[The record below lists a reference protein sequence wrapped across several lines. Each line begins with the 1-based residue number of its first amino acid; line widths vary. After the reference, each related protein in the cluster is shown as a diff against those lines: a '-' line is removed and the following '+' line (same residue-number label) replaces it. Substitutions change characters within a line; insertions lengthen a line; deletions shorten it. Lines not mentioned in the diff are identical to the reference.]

1 VIAKVYRFSWI
12 YLFNEL
18 QIALI
23 FLLLENLIIA
33 GDNEDGDDGKA
44 SKSSD
49 GPIVDFDDIRINLGS
64 TSISLG

>member
-1 VIAKVYRFSWI
+1 VIAKVYRFFWI
-12 YLFNEL
+12 SPFNEL

-23 FLLLENLIIA
+23 FLLLENPIIA

-49 GPIVDFDDIRINLGS
+49 GPIVDLMISES
-64 TSISLG
+64 T